1 MTPLISSTWQRQQKR
16 IAMQFIEEKPP
27 WSNNLCCW
35 LTITIFSWT
44 LTNDHCD
51 IPNYLFLL
59 TREYRA
65 GQLRLP
71 KNRACE
77 GASDIL
83 TFWKHRDC
91 FKFLLD
97 LHNLRS
103 YWKTDDVIGKK
114 RLCLL
119 WHREDFSGWDV
130 RQSLP
135 LCSRTPIGEVGRSW
149 LPDLRWSCLGKFWT
163 PVYELRLRL
172 RLG

>member
-91 FKFLLD
+91 FKFCWICTICADIVKQMMWLIRRGFAFCGAERISPD
-97 LHNLRS
+97 ETS
-103 YWKTDDVIGKK
+103 GKVF
-114 RLCLL
+114 L
-119 WHREDFSGWDV
+119 FA
-130 RQSLP
+130 
-135 LCSRTPIGEVGRSW
+135 
-149 LPDLRWSCLGKFWT
+149 LG
-163 PVYELRLRL
+163 L
-172 RLG
+172 RLGKLEGLGCHI